1 MNSSSAFSAC
11 LAQVMPSNSHAEK
24 SATDSKTINVSALN
38 SSQQHVT
45 SVDFAASSY
54 TTKQLPLQRKSHSIF
69 TPLSDQHALEDKEP
83 HTITKNL
90 IPPFKCCFNH
100 NYSRISP
107 TGEKESTHSVPL
119 HAEGSFPCGCVYI
132 SHVHISG
139 VSRVLMMTRYTVT
152 QGISP
157 QYLFIYLYY
166 EW

>member
-45 SVDFAASSY
+45 SVDFAASWY

-90 IPPFKCCFNH
+90 IPP
-100 NYSRISP
+100 SSAASI
-107 TGEKESTHSVPL
+107 TIIQESLPPVRRNQLTL
-119 HAEGSFPCGCVYI
+119 FLRTQKGAFPVG
-132 SHVHISG
+132 
-139 VSRVLMMTRYTVT
+139 LYTFHTYTYQVC
-152 QGISP
+152 P
-157 QYLFIYLYY
+157 EF
-166 EW
+166 